1 MSLSCVSKRDALQV
15 VVPTQFVL
23 FNLSAITGSAIL
35 YGDFKTA
42 KFHQFVTFIYGCGA
56 TFAGVWIIAWPASEE
71 PSTGPDVGATSDVET
86 MAHDVF
92 VPDGVSVGGVVGRKP
107 GNVPVLRSRQS
118 TVSLVGISPAQV
130 QSTIYLFKEPITLIC
145 FYSAYYW
152 YTHHLCLR
160 FSSDKNIEW
169 HGKQNLMDMGVMGA
183 WEGAVPSPG

>member
-1 MSLSCVSKRDALQV
+1 VSLSSVSKRDALQV

-42 KFHQFVTFIYGCGA
+42 KFHQFVTFIYGCAA
-56 TFAGVWIIAWPASEE
+56 TFAGVWIIAWPASEK
-71 PSTGPDVGATSDVET
+71 PSTGPDDRVGPTSDVET
-86 MAHDVF
+86 MAHGVF
-92 VPDGVSVGGVVGRKP
+92 VPDSVSVGGVVGRKP

-130 QSTIYLFKEPITLIC
+130 QSSIYLFKPITLIC

-152 YTHHLCLR
+152 YTHHLGLR
-160 FSSDKNIEW
+160 SISDKNMES
-169 HGKQNLMDMGVMGA
+169 HGMGEKALMGA
-183 WEGAVPSPG
+183 WEGVVPSPG